1 MIEREFIKDKLKYV
15 EVKEYVDAQI
25 GKLAGVG
32 KIMIEK
38 TPLGEKITI
47 EAARPGIVI
56 GRVGKTISELTST
69 LKNKYKME
77 NPQIDVREV
86 INPKTSAAIVSK
98 KIASDMERFGPAKFK
113 AIGYRAMQD
122 ALNAGALG
130 AEIRISGR
138 GIPGSR
144 AQSWR
149 FYAGYMKK
157 CGQIAM
163 EGVDLATT
171 RADLRS
177 GTVGIQVAIM
187 PSTVR
192 LPDRIKVRA
201 VPLIAAP
208 VQAAPEQKPA
218 EQPVSEKKKSPR
230 KSKDKAEQSSAN
242 VASQQEEKNGNPA
255 G

>member
-1 MIEREFIKDKLKYV
+1 MIEREFIKDKIKYV
-15 EVKEYVDAQI
+15 EVKEHIDATI
-25 GKLAGVG
+25 GKIAGVG
-32 KIMIEK
+32 KITIEK

-56 GRVGKTISELTST
+56 GRVGKTIAELTNT
-69 LKNKYKME
+69 LKVKYKLD

-86 INPKTSAAIVSK
+86 SNQKTSAAIVAK
-98 KIASDMERFGPAKFK
+98 KVAADLERFGAAKFK

-138 GIPGSR
+138 GVPGAR

-163 EGVDLATT
+163 EGVDFAIS
-171 RADLRS
+171 RANLRS
-177 GTVGIQVAIM
+177 GAVGIQVAIM
-187 PSTVR
+187 PHDVR
-192 LPDRIKVRA
+192 LPDRIKA
-201 VPLIAAP
+201 KL
-208 VQAAPEQKPA
+208 QAAQGQPAAIEQKPELVA
-218 EQPVSEKKKSPR
+218 EPEEKKGR
-230 KSKDKAEQSSAN
+230 SKTKEDETNLST
-242 VASQQEEKNGNPA
+242 AS
-255 G
+255 